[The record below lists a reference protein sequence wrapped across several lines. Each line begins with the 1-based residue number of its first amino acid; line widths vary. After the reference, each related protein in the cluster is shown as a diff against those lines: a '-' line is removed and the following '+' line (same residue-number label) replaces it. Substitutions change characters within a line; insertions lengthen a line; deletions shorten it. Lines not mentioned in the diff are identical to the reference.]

1 MAADAV
7 LHGEL
12 NVSVE
17 LDIQMPL
24 GELLQRFVQVVM
36 AGRAAAG
43 VRLEREGVVQR
54 GVCGRALDLNAV
66 VQRFDGRRI
75 LRVGIRQLGGH
86 FLLHVVARIR
96 FRFGRRLRSRGGGFR
111 FRGGGG
117 LHLGGRS
124 GFRFCVGRAGRG
136 CCFAACAQQHQATQR
151 QGEKRLGY
159 LGLHDFLQF
168 PVLADK

>member
-66 VQRFDGRRI
+66 VQRDLQPRGVCVACEQSQNGAAMDREHDRVVDPRTAANVQRAGVHSRDRG
-75 LRVGIRQLGGH
+75 LR
-86 FLLHVVARIR
+86 
-96 FRFGRRLRSRGGGFR
+96 
-111 FRGGGG
+111 
-117 LHLGGRS
+117 RS
-124 GFRFCVGRAGRG
+124 GADRHQTGQERRDKRY
-136 CCFAACAQQHQATQR
+136 QQQCTHAPSC
-151 QGEKRLGY
+151 LHGY
-159 LGLHDFLQF
+159 
-168 PVLADK
+168 PP